1 MYTKCIL
8 KQAIKGNRVKENISI
23 PVLSAWVVL
32 VFYTQGGAFFGG
44 VSLLALT

>member
-1 MYTKCIL
+1 M
-8 KQAIKGNRVKENISI
+8 KQAIKGNVVKENISI
-23 PVLSAWVVL
+23 PVLSAWV

>member
-1 MYTKCIL
+1 MYTKCKL
-8 KQAIKGNRVKENISI
+8 KQAIKGNIVKENISI
-23 PVLSAWVVL
+23 PVLSAWAEL